1 MAEDYLSKFC
11 LRRPDV
17 KSERSLSMFK
27 SLAGRTAVVTGAS
40 KGIGRGIARR
50 LGAVGCSV
58 LVVARNTAETE
69 NVVREIMQ
77 AGGKASAF
85 RADVADE
92 SAMKLMARAAV
103 ERYGSLD
110 ILCAN
115 AGIFPA
121 AKLDVMSGTE
131 FDKVLATNLRG
142 TFLCV
147 SACLPALKRAKGRIV
162 VTSSITGPI
171 TGYPG
176 WSHYGASK
184 AGQLG
189 FIRTAAIELAPAGV
203 TINAVMPGNIATE
216 GLDGLGP
223 DYIAKMESSIPMKR
237 LGTVEDIANAVLFF
251 ASDEAGYI
259 TGQTLVIDGGQT
271 LPESLMALEEMSK

>member
-11 LRRPDV
+11 LRRLDV

>member
-1 MAEDYLSKFC
+1 
-11 LRRPDV
+11 
-17 KSERSLSMFK
+17 MFK

-162 VTSSITGPI
+162 HLLDYRSDYWVSRLVALWREQSRPTRLHPYGRYRV
-171 TGYPG
+171 GAGGCDHQCGDAGQYCNRGLG
-176 WSHYGASK
+176 WSW
-184 AGQLG
+184 AGLY
-189 FIRTAAIELAPAGV
+189 RKNGV
-203 TINAVMPGNIATE
+203 INP
-216 GLDGLGP
+216 
-223 DYIAKMESSIPMKR
+223 
-237 LGTVEDIANAVLFF
+237 
-251 ASDEAGYI
+251 DEA
-259 TGQTLVIDGGQT
+259 TGDRGRHR
-271 LPESLMALEEMSK
+271 